1 MPQYLS
7 GTTYGAMDEIRVK
20 PRKFIYR
27 TNLKWVEARKGL
39 LLSIGKPRIDVA
51 TPPEFRGHPGI
62 WTPEEL
68 FVASV
73 NVCIMNT
80 FLYYA
85 GRENLK
91 FLRYESSAEGIL
103 EKTERGLIFSSV
115 KIIPKISVKSAD
127 DIEKTRNLIILS
139 EKNCL
144 ISNSIKSKVTVKP
157 KIELA
162 SI

>member
-1 MPQYLS
+1 
-7 GTTYGAMDEIRVK
+7 MDETRAK
-20 PRKFIYR
+20 PKKFIYR

-39 LLSIGKPRIDVA
+39 LLSIGKPTIEVA

-73 NVCIMNT
+73 NTCIMTT

-85 GRENLK
+85 ERENLK
-91 FLRYESSAEGIL
+91 FLSYESSAEGVL
-103 EKTERGLIFSSV
+103 ERGERGLIFSSIEIV
-115 KIIPKISVKSAD
+115 PEISVKSTN
-127 DIEKTRNLIILS
+127 DIEKIRDLIALS

-144 ISNSIKSKVTVKP
+144 ISNSIKTKVTVKP

>member
-1 MPQYLS
+1 
-7 GTTYGAMDEIRVK
+7 MDETRVK
-20 PRKFIYR
+20 PKKFVYR

-39 LLSIGKPRIDVA
+39 LLSIGKPTIEVA

-68 FVASV
+68 FVAAV

-91 FLRYESSAEGIL
+91 FLSYESSAEGIL
-103 EKTERGLIFSSV
+103 EKAERGLIFSCIEV
-115 KIIPKISVKSAD
+115 MPVISVKSAN
-127 DIEKTRNLIILS
+127 DIEKSRDLIALS